1 MIITEE
7 KALERLL
14 SLGFCDTAI
23 PISIRQQHGEE
34 AEITVLPSL
43 KKVAKILEKN
53 FDGRLFSKDAH
64 AFLRESI
71 RPFMDTIGFLDNRQ
85 SRKISLI
92 MTLGDVS
99 VTPTIK
105 AVRLKTVSDYSKNLT
120 TAPIRDLIELGHTVC
135 AVLDGESVVCVA
147 YTNLPPNA
155 KMVEVGI
162 ETAPKYRRRGYAKDC
177 MRALI
182 TELAKIGA
190 EPIYYCSQSN
200 TGSVKLARSLGFES
214 EAIEYDYVFRRK

>member
-23 PISIRQQHGEE
+23 PISIRQQYGEE

-43 KKVAKILEKN
+43 KKVAQRLEKE
-53 FDGRLFSKDAH
+53 FDGRLFSKDVH
-64 AFLRESI
+64 AYLRENV

-92 MTLGDVS
+92 MTLDNTDVFPPVNS
-99 VTPTIK
+99 
-105 AVRLKTVSDYSKNLT
+105 VRLNSTSEYSKNLT
-120 TAPIRDLIELGHTVC
+120 SAPIRDLLELGHVVC
-135 AVLDGESVVCVA
+135 AVLEGSSVVCAA
-147 YTNLPPNA
+147 YTDLPPNA
-155 KMVEVGI
+155 KMVEVGV
-162 ETAPKYRRRGYAKDC
+162 ETAPSYRRRGHAKDC
-177 MRALI
+177 MTALI
-182 TELAKIGA
+182 SELAKMGIK
-190 EPIYYCSQSN
+190 PIYYCSESN
-200 TGSVKLARSLGFES
+200 TGSVKLARSLGFVS